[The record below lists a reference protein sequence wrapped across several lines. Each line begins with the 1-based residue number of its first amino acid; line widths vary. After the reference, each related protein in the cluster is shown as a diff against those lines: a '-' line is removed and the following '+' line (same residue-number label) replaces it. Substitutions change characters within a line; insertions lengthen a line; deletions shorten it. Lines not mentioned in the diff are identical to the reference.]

1 MSCSYI
7 EWVCEHEKIGGSLK
21 SSSEDVTFKFSKA
34 QIILFEGGRE
44 RQKETERLGPPSWP
58 YPEQPWGRGSV
69 RTLT

>member
-21 SSSEDVTFKFSKA
+21 SSSEDVTFKFSEA

-44 RQKETERLGPPSWP
+44 RQKETERLVDSGHHLGLTQSSP
-58 YPEQPWGRGSV
+58 GREG
-69 RTLT
+69 L